1 MITAKDLM
9 TKEVITVKPDTPV
22 KELVKMMSEN
32 DIEAIPVLNDKE
44 ELVGIIT
51 DGDLVMRASKFHMP
65 LFYQILGGVIYFE
78 NPNVMDSE
86 LKKMLGTTAGD
97 VMTKRVV
104 SVTEDTPLE
113 EIATAMVTRKIKR
126 LPVVKDKK
134 LVGIIGRKD
143 ILIVLAKNGEL

>member
-1 MITAKDLM
+1 MVTAKDLM
-9 TKEVITVKPDTPV
+9 TKNVITVKRETPV

-44 ELVGIIT
+44 ELIGIIT

-65 LFYQILGGVIYFE
+65 LFYQILDGAIFFE
-78 NPNVMDSE
+78 NPNIMDSE
-86 LKKMLGTTAGD
+86 LKKMLGINAGEI
-97 VMTKRVV
+97 MSKRVV

-113 EIATAMVTRKIKR
+113 EIATIMVSRKIKR
-126 LPVVKDKK
+126 LPVVQGKK

-143 ILIVLAKNGEL
+143 ILTVLAKNGE

>member
-9 TKEVITVKPDTPV
+9 TKEVITVKPETPV

-44 ELVGIIT
+44 EVVGIIT

-65 LFYQILGGVIYFE
+65 LFYQILGGVIYLE
-78 NPNVMDSE
+78 HPNAMEAE
-86 LKKMLGTTAGD
+86 LKKMLGTTAAD

-104 SVTEDTPLE
+104 AVTEDTPLE
-113 EIATAMVTRKIKR
+113 EIASAMVTRKIKR
-126 LPVVKDKK
+126 IPVVKDKK

-143 ILIVLAKNGEL
+143 ILTILAKNGEQ